1 MEEKQKRNW
10 KEEIKDTWT
19 YCRPYIKTAL
29 ACLCVGWM
37 YGFIKGMDTNNE
49 QWLKYGFERARD
61 ESEENE
67 RDDFVYDETTVDD
80 PELLELIRME
90 NENS

>member
-10 KEEIKDTWT
+10 KEEIKDTWN
-19 YCRPYIKTAL
+19 YCRPYVKTAL

-80 PELLELIRME
+80 PELLELIRMG

>member
-10 KEEIKDTWT
+10 KEEIKDTWD
-19 YCRPYIKTAL
+19 YCRPYVKTAL
-29 ACLCVGWM
+29 TCLCVGFM
-37 YGFIKGMDTNNE
+37 YGFVKGMDANNE